1 MESVLWPYLLEFIV
15 APQYT
20 EALAGVCKSIAYV
33 AALKRENDDE
43 DYLVDFER
51 EGIGFFILV
60 DATTFLSFVYKWT
73 YQSHPLSLWDFLWC

>member
-1 MESVLWPYLLEFIV
+1 MADNILNLCTTTISEMESVLWPYLLEFIV

-51 EGIGFFILV
+51 EGFSIVFFTCLKLHRLTIL
-60 DATTFLSFVYKWT
+60 FY
-73 YQSHPLSLWDFLWC
+73 